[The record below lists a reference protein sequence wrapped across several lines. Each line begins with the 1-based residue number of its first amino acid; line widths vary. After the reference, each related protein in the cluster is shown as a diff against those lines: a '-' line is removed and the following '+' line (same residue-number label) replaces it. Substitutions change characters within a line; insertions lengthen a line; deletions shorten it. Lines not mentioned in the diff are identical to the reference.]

1 MLYHVNLV
9 VSSRSSFMNSARAVT
24 LAPAPRPVSE
34 PSRSWSTTCFG
45 PSQSSTTHLEG
56 TIQLRLGGGRSARL
70 ARESASMVMPEKKWG
85 GTASDDSMPPRI
97 VVCSTL
103 LPPQLLPLSGARE

>member
-1 MLYHVNLV
+1 M
-9 VSSRSSFMNSARAVT
+9 
-24 LAPAPRPVSE
+24 
-34 PSRSWSTTCFG
+34 TCFG
-45 PSQSSTTHLEG
+45 PSQSSTTHLDG
-56 TIQLRLGGGRSARL
+56 MIQLRLGGGRSARL

-103 LPPQLLPLSGARE
+103 LAPQLLPLSAVRWNRTKVVPETRTSPAMAGLEPVGCSIP